1 VQAERKS
8 TVSIYLLCRVL
19 MEIFAQSTLADV
31 TPDLADRL
39 EDIIYKQLSAADPE
53 YLDESPLRQSNW
65 VIFGQLLGAM
75 SDMDFENVSRRFI
88 EDLEKM
94 QLHLGSRRDTEG
106 RAVLVIRGMR
116 WLRVK
121 YSTDSAWDRFCD
133 FMQLLG
139 RIAANAS
146 GQAIKYEFNILFEQL
161 LLPLAAGATS
171 QLNSAKWRTSIE
183 LIKPRL
189 IQMLAKPKH
198 WQNVFP
204 TLAVVLCASP
214 QESFAAQWLSLILP
228 LPTKLKERHT
238 RPAALRA
245 ICRLVWTYLYRVSD
259 VPSATSKN
267 LSDIIR
273 LVFIP
278 GKKSY
283 VTTEPAIAEPLIQL
297 IRIIGFKYQDLCFRT
312 IIFPLLNSDLFTSGR
327 EIRIADL
334 EPEKIVIGIRSFLAT
349 TTDLEKGEAPP
360 FPTNFEG
367 NQGSEPFQ
375 VVPNPLSPRPMIE
388 SMTKSS
394 VVKEERL
401 SRPVMTATF
410 SDITR
415 DAYTRFCKILGEI
428 TLFCDN
434 AFGGQAVLDEK
445 FSQTPK
451 TPMAEAFS
459 FSRRDD
465 HLAATESRQGFYDL
479 LHVAVQA
486 LPRCLSPHISF
497 KSLINLLCTG
507 TAHVRSNI
515 AASSAQSLKAIA
527 RQSHAQQ
534 VTIGFAR
541 FIFNFDDRYAT
552 MSDGGMLG
560 PAHIEST
567 LSLYVELLEIWIEEI
582 KQKTKRMADP
592 TEETLT
598 GLRSVQLDLSTLQ
611 PHVDEVESHGLF
623 FLCSPSRRVRAFA
636 VTVLRLVTEFDAA
649 LVQETTR
656 VIRILEGSP
665 QVVMDV
671 NDEKLTVVERSR
683 LQRGM
688 RKSNIQSTLVELCSS
703 DTQYDSTLW
712 FKIFPNLI
720 RISFELCPFA
730 TTLTREM
737 ICARISQMQKTVSAQ
752 AEGYR
757 TSPYPSI
764 DTAAARGGPRI
775 LTTSPEV
782 VIEQWKL
789 YLIFACTTL
798 TNVGAQQH
806 AQGQNAQHTRKS
818 SKSSQQS
825 GDKILSAGE
834 LFARVIPFLAVS
846 NVAVRDAVVAGLG
859 SINHNLYR
867 TLLESLHPAVTNCND
882 EAKARIANHQ
892 RTTSSSRPRS
902 RRTDYLRTEI
912 AHVYKLTSHFL
923 KKPEVYNDEWILI
936 NLVNYTKELRLFLND
951 AEIQTEWEFT
961 KLRTH
966 YCGLTEALYEG
977 IAKSKD
983 PIRWMSFQARKAAF
997 ALMEDWCGYS
1007 PNQPQIRQRE
1017 DTMRR
1022 SMLDREQELNKGI
1035 VTAAMEI
1042 EKRDLRTAAL
1052 SAMATL
1058 CGGPISITTD
1068 SKVHLQFDVLRML
1081 SWIDTIFDTP
1091 SDKNHNIGRRA
1102 LKNLIVHNKEHD
1114 YFLRRS
1120 IDMCYMAKSPKA
1132 LESYFEVVND
1142 VLTETEDFAQPFWKV
1157 LCACLFTLGNENN
1170 QLRTKSAKLLRMVE
1184 GRQLQTSSKLEEL
1197 DISISDKTIA
1207 VYKRAQFD
1215 MSQRLAQYH
1224 PELAFL
1230 VFSEFSRVFKDLQ
1243 ADPQR
1248 QMVAAML
1255 PWVQTI
1261 ELQLDPNGGPTATSY
1276 MLLVNLFEITV
1287 RCGNHL
1293 HNEIQALWQA
1303 LATGPHGGNV
1313 QLVLDF
1319 MITLCLDKKEQ
1330 DFVNYAKQI
1339 VVYLSGTPAGSKVIE
1354 FLLLQITPKAMVQDK
1369 DKRQSFTVP
1378 PEATALPYLAD
1389 LALVLPGGAK
1399 QQGFS
1404 LGQLSLIL
1412 LVDLMVA
1419 PMQLSQENVPMLL
1432 QVILIL
1438 WDHYIPVV
1446 QDHAREMLVH
1456 LIHELVN
1463 SQIEDQ
1469 TTDPTKREI
1478 EDFIESI
1485 RRNELKVVWAY
1496 DDYNGKRDEES
1507 DLRVPDGMV
1516 YVATHVVKI
1525 FSIVLPDIRE
1535 EWGRMALKWA
1545 SNCPVH
1551 HLACRSFQL
1560 FRSILTSLDQPML
1573 ADMLARLS
1581 NTVADEGSEV
1591 QTFSMEILT
1600 TLKTIIDAL
1609 AADDLIQYPQLFWTT
1624 CACLDT
1630 IHEREFME
1638 SIAMLEKLIDKLDL
1652 SDPATLQRLS
1662 DSFPPKWEGHFE
1674 GLQCL
1679 IYKGV
1684 RSSACLDRSLR
1695 LIERLTVL
1703 PSSLLV
1709 GDDSRLLFTI
1719 MANFPR
1725 YLRWFEHKEVTDPA
1739 VLVSADKLA
1748 KVAELQGLAAIAKTL
1763 QAFADSRYRTDMDFI
1778 SSALP
1783 AIRASFFPDLEFR
1796 CLVFL
1801 MSLLTNKLPW
1811 FKIKTMQLLCM
1822 LIPDIDMRKPEISSK
1837 GPDLITP
1844 LLRLL
1849 QTEFCPQALAVLD
1862 NVMTMTATPMDNKH
1876 LRMSMAGANTSRAFR
1891 KEYDRVQ
1898 SLYGIPE
1905 DSGWAIPMPAVH
1917 SSTTRANVHAAFY
1930 TCAIPEMMVAV
1941 EDATPKIELVAEEYT
1956 GSYFPDYRTATMMS
1970 DDTRGEGHM
1979 GDLVMKLESLDD
1991 FFDDDDGPESASS
2004 AGPPTG
2010 ASRLTGSTTVD
2021 NRENLYDQQ
2030 TFPILHKSLTRN
2042 ASVSSFQNGFADMK
2056 MSPSREAMVMTPTLF
2071 AAENAIPLQPI
2082 QQTVRPPL
2090 HARSVTSPAFHQVT
2104 PPDTAFSFALD
2115 EAAVSDDPM
2124 MMSDDETLTSSTGRP
2139 STSER
2144 VPVLTSTS
2152 TEKLSFLDN
2161 VTRQGQ
2167 GFRSGF
2173 RSGIR
2178 RLTGGAGDREAART
2192 REAIRK
2198 ELLKSP
2204 KVPKVPDVY
2213 LQNPKS
2219 SEI

>member
-1 VQAERKS
+1 
-8 TVSIYLLCRVL
+8 
-19 MEIFAQSTLADV
+19 MEIFAQSTLANV
-31 TPDLADRL
+31 TPDMADRL
-39 EDIIYKQLSAADPE
+39 EDIIYKQLSAADPD
-53 YLDESPLRQSNW
+53 YLDDSPLRQSNW

-75 SDMDFENVSRRFI
+75 SDMDFENVSRRFV
-88 EDLEKM
+88 EDLERM
-94 QLHLGSRRDTEG
+94 QLHVAPRRDIEG

-116 WLRVK
+116 WLRVNH
-121 YSTDSAWDRFCD
+121 STEASWDRFCD
-133 FMQLLG
+133 FMQALA
-139 RIAANAS
+139 RVAANAS
-146 GQAIKYEFNILFEQL
+146 GQPIKYEFNVLFEKL

-171 QLNSAKWRTSIE
+171 ELNTPNWRATIE
-183 LIKPRL
+183 LIRPRL
-189 IQMLAKPKH
+189 LQMLAKPKH
-198 WQNVFP
+198 WLNVFP
-204 TLAVVLCASP
+204 TLAVTVCASP
-214 QESFAAQWLSLILP
+214 QETFSTQWISLILP
-228 LPTKLKERHT
+228 LPSRLKERST

-245 ICRLVWTYLYRVSD
+245 ICRLVWTYLYRISD
-259 VPSATSKN
+259 TVTSTLKN
-267 LSDIIR
+267 LNDIIK
-273 LVFIP
+273 LVFVP
-278 GKKSY
+278 GKKTY

-297 IRIIGFKYQDLCFRT
+297 IRIIGSKFQDLCYRT
-312 IIFPLLNSDLFTSGR
+312 IIFPLINSDLFTSGR
-327 EIRIADL
+327 ELRTVDL
-334 EPEKIVIGIRSFLAT
+334 EPEKIVIGIRGFLAML
-349 TTDLEKGEAPP
+349 TDLEKGEPP
-360 FPTNFEG
+360 QFPTNFEG

-375 VVPNPLSPRPMIE
+375 ILPNPLSPRPIVE

-401 SRPVMTATF
+401 SRPVMITGF
-410 SDITR
+410 SDATK
-415 DAYTRFCKILGEI
+415 DAYARFCKILGEI
-428 TLFCDN
+428 ILFCDN
-434 AFGGQAVLDEK
+434 TFGGQAVLDEK

-459 FSRRDD
+459 FTRRDD
-465 HLAATESRQGFYDL
+465 HQAAAESRQGFYDL

-486 LPRCLSPHISF
+486 LPRCLSPYISF

-507 TAHVRSNI
+507 TAHVQSNI

-560 PAHIEST
+560 PGHIEST
-567 LSLYVELLEIWIEEI
+567 LNLYVELLQIWIEEI
-582 KQKTKRMADP
+582 KNKTKRVADP
-592 TEETLT
+592 SDDTGV
-598 GLRSVQLDLSTLQ
+598 GLRGVQLDLSALLA
-611 PHVDEVESHGLF
+611 HVDEVESHGLF
-623 FLCSPSRRVRAFA
+623 FLCSPSRRVRSFA

-649 LVQETTR
+649 LSKETNR
-656 VIRILEGSP
+656 IIRILEGSP
-665 QVVMDV
+665 QTVVDV
-671 NDEKLTVVERSR
+671 DDDKLTIAERSR
-683 LQRGM
+683 LQRSM
-688 RKSNIQSTLVELCSS
+688 RRSNLQSTLVELCSS
-703 DTQYDSTLW
+703 DTPYDSTLW

-720 RISFELCPFA
+720 RISFQLCPVA

-737 ICARISQMQKTVSAQ
+737 VSARISQMQKTVSAQ

-757 TSPYPSI
+757 TSPYPSM
-764 DTAAARGGPRI
+764 DSPATRGVPRLAA
-775 LTTSPEV
+775 TSSEV
-782 VIEQWKL
+782 VVEQWKI
-789 YLIFACTTL
+789 YLVFACTTL
-798 TNVGAQQH
+798 TNVGGQQ
-806 AQGQNAQHTRKS
+806 QGANQNNQHIRKS
-818 SKSSQQS
+818 SKPSQQPM
-825 GDKILSAGE
+825 DRVLSAGE
-834 LFARVIPFLAVS
+834 LFTRVIPFLAVT
-846 NVAVRDAVVAGLG
+846 NPGVRDAVVAGLG
-859 SINHNLYR
+859 SINTNLYR
-867 TLLESLHPAVTNCND
+867 TLLESLQPAVNSCND
-882 EAKARIANHQ
+882 EAKARMANHQ
-892 RTTSSSRPRS
+892 RTTSGPRAQS

-923 KKPEVYNDEWILI
+923 KSPEVHNDEWILN
-936 NLVNYTKELRLFLND
+936 NLVNYNKELHLFLND
-951 AEIQTEWEFT
+951 AEIQNEWEFT

-966 YCGLTEALYEG
+966 YCGLSEALYEG
-977 IAKSKD
+977 ICKSQD
-983 PIRWMSFQARKAAF
+983 PIRWMSFQSRKAAF

-1022 SMLDREQELNKGI
+1022 SMLDREQDFNKGTI
-1035 VTAAMEI
+1035 TAAMEI
-1042 EKRDLRTAAL
+1042 ERRDLRTAAL

-1091 SDKNHNIGRRA
+1091 SDKNHSIGRRA
-1102 LKNLIVHNKEHD
+1102 LKNLIVHNQEHD

-1132 LESYFEVVND
+1132 LESYSEVVNE
-1142 VLTETEDFAQPFWKV
+1142 VLTVTEDFAQPFWKV

-1170 QLRTKSAKLLRMVE
+1170 ALRMKSAKLLRLIE
-1184 GRQLQTSSKLEEL
+1184 ARQLQGSSKLEEL
-1197 DISISDKTIA
+1197 DISVSDKTIA
-1207 VYKRAQFD
+1207 VYKRAQFE
-1215 MSQRLAQYH
+1215 MSTRLAQYH
-1224 PELAFL
+1224 PELAFY
-1230 VFSEFSRVFKDLQ
+1230 VFSEFSRIFKDLQ
-1243 ADPQR
+1243 PDPQR

-1354 FLLLQITPKAMVQDK
+1354 FLLLQITPKAMVQEK
-1369 DKRQSFTVP
+1369 EKRLSFTVP
-1378 PEATALPYLAD
+1378 PEAGSLPYLAD
-1389 LALVLPGGAK
+1389 LAVVMPGGTR

-1404 LGQLSLIL
+1404 LGQLCLIL

-1419 PMQLSQENVPMLL
+1419 PMQLSKEHVPLLL

-1438 WDHYIPVV
+1438 WDHYIPAV

-1463 SQIEDQ
+1463 SQIDSHV
-1469 TTDPTKREI
+1469 TLPAKREI
-1478 EDFIESI
+1478 EDLIESI
-1485 RRNELKVVWAY
+1485 RQNEPAVVWTY
-1496 DDYNGKRDEES
+1496 EDYNGKKEEENE
-1507 DLRVPDGMV
+1507 LRVPDGMV
-1516 YVATHVVKI
+1516 FVASKVVKI
-1525 FSIVLPDIRE
+1525 FAIVFPSIRE

-1560 FRSILTSLDQPML
+1560 FRSILTALDQPML

-1609 AADDLIQYPQLFWTT
+1609 APADLVQYPQLFWTA

-1638 SIAMLEKLIDKLDL
+1638 SMAMLEKLLDKLDL
-1652 SDPATLQRLS
+1652 ADAMTIQRLS
-1662 DSFPPKWEGHFE
+1662 ECFPPKWEGGCE
-1674 GLQCL
+1674 GLQSL
-1679 IYKGV
+1679 VYKGV
-1684 RSSACLDRSLR
+1684 RSSVCLERCLR
-1695 LIERLTVL
+1695 LLERLTVL
-1703 PSSLLV
+1703 PSNSLI

-1719 MANFPR
+1719 MANFPG
-1725 YLRWFEHKEVTDPA
+1725 YLRWFEHKEVSDPS
-1739 VLVSADKLA
+1739 VLVSAATLA
-1748 KVAELQGLAAIAKTL
+1748 QVADRQGLPTISNVL
-1763 QAFADSRYRTDMDFI
+1763 HNFADGRYRTDMDFI

-1783 AIRASFFPDLEFR
+1783 AIRSAYFPHHEFR
-1796 CLVFL
+1796 CLIFL

-1811 FKIKTMQLLCM
+1811 FKIKTMQLLCI
-1822 LIPDIDMRKPEISSK
+1822 LIPDIDMRKPEIASK

-1849 QTEFCPQALAVLD
+1849 QTDYCPQALAVLD

-1891 KEYDRVQ
+1891 KEYERVQ

-1905 DSGWAIPMPAVH
+1905 ESGWAIPMPAVH
-1917 SSTTRANVHAAFY
+1917 SSTTRANVHAVFY
-1930 TCAIPEMMVAV
+1930 TCAIPETMVAT
-1941 EDATPKIELVAEEYT
+1941 EDATPKIELVAEEYGDT
-1956 GSYFPDYRTATMMS
+1956 YFPDYRTATMMS

-1991 FFDDDDGPESASS
+1991 FFDDDEEPDMASMTE
-2004 AGPPTG
+2004 PTD
-2010 ASRLTGSTTVD
+2010 AARRLTGSSTVTS
-2021 NRENLYDQQ
+2021 RENLYD
-2030 TFPILHKSLTRN
+2030 THTLPILHKSLTRN
-2042 ASVSSFQNGFADMK
+2042 ASVSSFHNGFADVRI
-2056 MSPSREAMVMTPTLF
+2056 SPTREPVPMTPGAFT
-2071 AAENAIPLQPI
+2071 ADNSMPPPAV
-2082 QQTVRPPL
+2082 QQGGRPSL
-2090 HARSVTSPAFHQVT
+2090 HSRSVTSPVVNQ
-2104 PPDTAFSFALD
+2104 PPHYDPRFLRSLD
-2115 EAAVSDDPM
+2115 EVAVLDDSA
-2124 MMSDDETLTSSTGRP
+2124 MMSDDETVVSVSAQP
-2139 STSER
+2139 SHDER
-2144 VPVLTSTS
+2144 MLQPGSANM
-2152 TEKLSFLDN
+2152 EKASFLDN

-2167 GFRSGF
+2167 GIRSGF

-2178 RLTGGAGDREAART
+2178 RLTGGAADREAARS

-2204 KVPKVPDVY
+2204 KVPKVPDMY